1 MPEIICTTVY
11 QFPELSDGAQDKA
24 RSWYRELG
32 VHDDWWD
39 AVYEDFE
46 RVCEILG
53 IRLKTSAVR
62 LMGGGTRQKPFVWF
76 SGFCSQGDGAC
87 FEGHLCHAKG
97 SAKRIRDYAP
107 KDATLHGIAD
117 RLQTVQRRNFYQLT
131 AEATHRG
138 RYYHEYCMTV
148 EVMRDSPTGQEPTG
162 DSEDTVTEGLRDLA
176 RWLYRQLE
184 AEHDHL
190 TSDDAIEDGII
201 ANEYTFTAGGQRF
214 GN

>member
-1 MPEIICTTVY
+1 MPEIICATVY
-11 QFPELSDGAQDKA
+11 QFPELSDAAKDKA
-24 RSWYRELG
+24 RAWYRDLG

-39 AVYEDFE
+39 AVYDDFE

-53 IRLKTSAVR
+53 IRLKATPVR
-62 LMGGGTRQKPFVWF
+62 LMGGGTRQKPCIQF
-76 SGFCSQGDGAC
+76 SGFWSQGDGASYEC
-87 FEGHLCHAKG
+87 FWSHAKG
-97 SAKRIRDYAP
+97 STKRIREFAP

-117 RLQTVQRRNFYQLT
+117 RLQAVLRQNFYQLC

-138 RYYHEYCMTV
+138 RCSHEYSMAV
-148 EVMRDSPTGQEPTG
+148 EVTRDSPTGQDPTT
-162 DSEDTVTEGLRDLA
+162 DSEEAVTDALRDLA

-201 ANEYTFTAGGQRF
+201 ANEYTFTEAGRRF
-214 GN
+214 G